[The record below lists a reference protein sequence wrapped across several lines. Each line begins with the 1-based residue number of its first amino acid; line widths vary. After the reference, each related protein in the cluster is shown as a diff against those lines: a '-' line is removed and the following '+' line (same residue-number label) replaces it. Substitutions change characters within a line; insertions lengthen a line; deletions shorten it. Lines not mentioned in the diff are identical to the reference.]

1 MRTYFRVIGYGKSFY
16 GLGIL
21 AIVALI
27 FYTIFSTVT
36 LLSAIPFLEILFS
49 NPNPGVLPPDPPA
62 YSLLDPASL
71 KTYGYY
77 LLEKA
82 ISIHGSNN
90 MLLYFCGVLMI
101 VTVIKNGF
109 RYLASWFMAPFEQGI
124 LENMRNQLFSH
135 LKMLSMPF
143 FTQNKKGELIGVL
156 VSDVQVVQ
164 EAVVGTIQRIIR
176 EPIMVVVL
184 LLTLIFI
191 SWKLTLFVLILL
203 PVTAWFINLIA
214 KSLKRKAYKG
224 QEALGRLVSVL
235 DEFIGGIRIV
245 KAFQKEDWEE
255 EKHSHHNHAYSR
267 LQTGIRRRVDL
278 ASPVTEVLSIG
289 VICIIIIYAGFI
301 ILSDGANSPRKTE
314 FIGFIVVFSQLLAPI
329 KTFSNSIAK
338 VQKGIAAF
346 QRVEKLMDEKP
357 QIVDIAQPIRKKS
370 FDDEIRFENVWFKY
384 ESEDVLKGINFSLK
398 KGQTLAL
405 VGPSGG
411 GKSTL
416 ADLIPRFFDPYK
428 GSILIDEDNI
438 RNIALG
444 DLRALIGNVTQEGIL
459 FHDSI
464 FNNIAY
470 GIKNPNSEKVY
481 EAAKIANAHEFIM
494 QMPDQYNTLMGERGT
509 RLSGGQRQRISIAR
523 AVLRNPSILI
533 LDEATS
539 SLDTESEMLVQQALE
554 RIMQKRTSLV
564 IAHRLSTVQSA
575 DLILTLE
582 DGKVVE
588 QGTHE
593 VLLNAGGLYKK
604 LYDLQFNQ

>member
-16 GLGIL
+16 GLGVM
-21 AIVALI
+21 AIIALI

-49 NPNPGVLPPDPPA
+49 NPNPQLASSPPE
-62 YSLLDPASL
+62 YSLIDPASL
-71 KTYGYY
+71 KAYGYY
-77 LLEKA
+77 MLEKA
-82 ISIHGSNN
+82 IVSYGSKN
-90 MLLYFCGVLMI
+90 MLLYFCGALML

-109 RYLASWFMAPFEQGI
+109 RYMASWFMAPFEQGI

-135 LKMLSMPF
+135 LRQLSMPF
-143 FTQNKKGELIGVL
+143 FTKNKKGELIGVL

-164 EAVVGTIQRIIR
+164 ESVIGTVQRVIR
-176 EPIMVVVL
+176 EPIMLIVL

-191 SWKLTLFVLILL
+191 SWKLTLFVLLLL

-214 KSLKRKAYKG
+214 KSLKRKAYRG

-245 KAFQKEDWEE
+245 KAFQKEAYEE
-255 EKHSHHNHAYSR
+255 EKYTEHNRAYSQ
-267 LQTGIRRRVDL
+267 LQIGIRRRVDL

-301 ILSDGANSPRKTE
+301 ILTDGADSPRRTE
-314 FIGFIVVFSQLLAPI
+314 FIGFIVIFSQLLAPI

-346 QRVEKLMDEKP
+346 QRVEKLLSEKP
-357 QIVDIAQPIRKKS
+357 QITDISNPLRKNS
-370 FDDEIRFENVWFKY
+370 FEGEIRFEDVWFKY
-384 ESEDVLKGINFSLK
+384 EEEDVLSGINLTLK

-416 ADLIPRFFDPYK
+416 ADLIPRFFDPYRGVIK
-428 GSILIDEDNI
+428 LDGEDI
-438 RNIALG
+438 KNIALE

-459 FHDSI
+459 FHDTI

-470 GIKNPNSEKVY
+470 GIKNPDKEQIF
-481 EAAKIANAHEFIM
+481 EAAKIANAHDFIM
-494 QMPDQYNTLMGERGT
+494 DMPDQYDTLIGERGT

-523 AVLRNPSILI
+523 AVLRNPAILI

-554 RIMQKRTSLV
+554 RIMHNRTSLV

-575 DLILTLE
+575 DLILAIE
-582 DGKVVE
+582 EGKLVE

-593 VLLNAGGLYKK
+593 LLLQAGGLYKK